1 MGNVK
6 LHPFSAEAIE
16 ARRQF
21 AGYTMVATT
30 SADVFV
36 PEVHA
41 DISQAEFLGQVKV
54 AGSPAVLEDNTLEG
68 NPGDTVDFPKWDA
81 LTDLQDLAE
90 SDVLVPEALGHSNS
104 QATIK
109 EAGKAVEVKDR
120 ARLVGLGDPLGE
132 AARQFGIL
140 AARKVDAD
148 LITTAQTGLPAAF
161 DVAAA
166 AGETTFAWD
175 RFVDALVPFGDEW
188 DPTQFA
194 GLYINSAQMAEVFRD
209 PNFIEAAKFGG
220 NGGSG
225 ILQTGAIGVIG
236 GVNVKVTDRVA
247 AKKLLLVKNR
257 ALGLLYKQRP
267 VVESDRDILARST
280 VIATHLHYAI
290 KRLDSRGV
298 VRVSLAA
305 A

>member
-1 MGNVK
+1 M
-6 LHPFSAEAIE
+6 
-16 ARRQF
+16 
-21 AGYTMVATT
+21 TATT

-41 DISQAEFLGQVKV
+41 DMAQAQFLGAVRV
-54 AGSPAVLEDNTLEG
+54 AGSPAVIEDNTLEG

-81 LTDLQDLAE
+81 LTDLVDLLE
-90 SDVLVPEALGHSNS
+90 TDVLVPEKMGHTNS

-120 ARLVGLGDPLGE
+120 ARLVGLGDPLAE

-140 AARKVDAD
+140 SARKVDAD
-148 LITTAQTGLPAAF
+148 LITAAQASLPASF
-161 DVAAA
+161 DVTAA
-166 AGETTFAWD
+166 AGQTTFAWD
-175 RFVDALVPFGDEW
+175 RFVDSLVPFGDEW
-188 DPTQFA
+188 DPSQFA
-194 GLYINSAQMAEVFRD
+194 GLYINSLQMAEVFRD

-220 NGGSG
+220 QST

-247 AKKLLLVKNR
+247 AKKMLLVKNQ
-257 ALGLLYKQRP
+257 ALGLLYKRRP
-267 VVESDRDILARST
+267 IVESDRDILARSN
-280 VIATHLHYAI
+280 VITTNLHYAV
-290 KRLDSRGV
+290 KRINDRGV
-298 VRVSLAA
+298 VRVNLAA

>member
-1 MGNVK
+1 M
-6 LHPFSAEAIE
+6 
-16 ARRQF
+16 
-21 AGYTMVATT
+21 TATT

-41 DISQAEFLGQVKV
+41 DMAQAEFLGAV
-54 AGSPAVLEDNTLEG
+54 AIAGTPAVLEDSTLQG
-68 NPGDTVDFPKWDA
+68 QPGDTVDFPKWDA
-81 LTDLQDLAE
+81 LTDLTDLLE
-90 SDVLVPEALGHSNS
+90 SDVLVPEAMGHTNS

-166 AGETTFAWD
+166 AGQTTFAWD

-188 DPTQFA
+188 DPSKFA
-194 GLYINSAQMAEVFRD
+194 FLAINSAQLAEVFRD
-209 PNFIEAAKFGG
+209 ANFIEASKFGG
-220 NGGSG
+220 TST
-225 ILQTGAIGVIG
+225 ILQTGSIGVIG
-236 GVNVKVTDRVA
+236 GVNVKVSDRIA
-247 AKKLLLVKNR
+247 AKKMLLVKNR

-280 VIATHLHYAI
+280 VIATHLHYAT
-290 KRLDSRGV
+290 KRLNDRGI
-298 VRVSLAA
+298 VRVTLAA